1 MPRFLRNRS
10 TKEIVAFLIA
20 HGFRYSNTRGDDDV
34 FVKDGWKYPVK
45 VTQNQ
50 KSTPIGTMQSITKW
64 SGYSNKEWIKWWK
77 ENGFGE

>member
-1 MPRFLRNRS
+1 MARFFKNRS

-20 HGFRYSNTRGDDDV
+20 HNFELKNTKGDDNV
-34 FVKDGWKYPVK
+34 FVDKLGHVVK

-50 KSTPIGTMQSITKW
+50 KSTPIGTMYSIRKW
-64 SGYSNKEWIKWWK
+64 SGCSKKDWLNWWK